1 MADSKDSLRM
11 LITGGGTGGHLF
23 PAVAAAQELKRRE
36 PGSEVLF
43 VGTRRKI
50 DTTSLDQY
58 GFRSCSISSF
68 GLKGKKIMDLIKAL
82 AILPVSFF
90 QALSHIRHFKPDVV
104 LGVGGYVTGPVMVA
118 ARFAGVATVIHEQNS
133 IPGMANR
140 KLGKLVDRIC
150 VSLPGSEDYFP
161 PKKVIFTGNPVRR
174 NILELAKLE
183 SLDMQAKPT
192 LLVLGGSQGA
202 HAVNKMIAEAFVSET
217 SRLKDLVQ
225 LIHQTGPADYD
236 WVNKAYRENGIT
248 AEVATFFQDMRA
260 VYEKA
265 DLLVSRAGATTLTEI
280 AVLGKP
286 AILIPYPHAADN
298 HQEKNGDY
306 YVQGGGALQFRENT
320 LKAEKLAGI
329 IAELVADRG
338 RLDQMSSRMKELGRP
353 DAAEKLVD
361 VCMGITKSNRR
372 MGTGVQEK

>member
-1 MADSKDSLRM
+1 MAETRNPIRM

-23 PAVAAAQELKRRE
+23 PAVAAAQALKKRE

-58 GFRSCSISSF
+58 GFESCSISSY
-68 GLKGKKIMDLIKAL
+68 GLKGKNIVSLIKAL
-82 AILPVSFF
+82 AVLPVSFF
-90 QALSHIRHFKPDVV
+90 QALSHIRRFKPDVA

-118 ARFAGVATVIHEQNS
+118 ARFAGVATAIHEQNS

-140 KLGKLVDRIC
+140 KLGSLVDRVC

-161 PKKVIFTGNPVRR
+161 KNKVSVTGNPVRQ
-174 NILELAKLE
+174 NILELAGQD
-183 SLDMQAKPT
+183 SLGIKGKPT

-202 HAVNKMIAEAFVSET
+202 HAVNKMITEAFIREGSQ
-217 SRLKDLVQ
+217 LKDGIK
-225 LIHQTGPADYD
+225 LIHQTGMVDYE
-236 WVNKAYRENGIT
+236 WVEKTYKENGIE
-248 AEVATFFQDMRA
+248 AEVAPFFQDMSA

-265 DLLVSRAGATTLTEI
+265 NFLVSRAGATTLTEL

-286 AILIPYPHAADN
+286 AILIPYPYAADN

-306 YVQGGGALQFRENT
+306 YVQGGGAVQFREDT
-320 LKAEKLAGI
+320 LSVEKLAGVVT
-329 IAELVADRG
+329 ELADDTN
-338 RLDQMSSRMKELGRP
+338 RLEEMSRRMKDLGRP
-353 DAAEKLVD
+353 DAAEQLVD
-361 VCMGITKSNRR
+361 VCLGIAK
-372 MGTGVQEK
+372 GK